1 VGLQHRRRMYRSY
14 ITVAAGIFYL
24 GAVDCCL
31 ADSFTFD
38 LRATGRLEFPAWIP
52 DRPLA
57 YPKSQAELAFPVVP
71 GADDDDLA
79 ITVVFQEEMGG
90 FLSVYWESALGKR
103 QLLAPNLFENI
114 GLPNQ
119 RTLLI
124 NRPTMGGPGK
134 VVLKSSQ
141 SVLNILRVRL
151 DWARPGVVRL
161 VDNIPNG
168 ALVTTGGKMFAP
180 EEVDGS
186 PLTPIADSWEGRILT
201 TSVSDQAERIEKGI
215 DFSVSVPTKVS
226 RVRLEVLVNGLRLDQ
241 TLSLWLNGA
250 VVGTLALEVPDL
262 TDPGYEKGGDGTMQF
277 TGWRKGLLILSG
289 DHLPVGENHFQFQAP
304 PGAQVAIRDFLLQLE
319 YAAN

>member
-1 VGLQHRRRMYRSY
+1 MNRSH
-14 ITVAAGIFYL
+14 ITVAAGILCL
-24 GAVDCCL
+24 GTVGCCL

-57 YPKSQAELAFPVVP
+57 VPKSQAELSFPVVP
-71 GADDDDLA
+71 GSDDDDLA
-79 ITVVFQEEMGG
+79 VTVVFQEEIGG

-114 GLPNQ
+114 GLLNQ

-141 SVLNILRVRL
+141 SVLNVLRVRL

-161 VDNIPNG
+161 VDNVPNG

-186 PLTPIADSWEGRILT
+186 PLTPIADSWEGKILT
-201 TSVSDQAERIEKGI
+201 TSVTDQAERIENGVE
-215 DFSVSVPTKVS
+215 FSVSVPNKVA

-241 TLSLWLNGA
+241 TLILWLNGTA
-250 VVGTLALEVPDL
+250 VGTLALEVPDL
-262 TDPGYEKGGDGTMQF
+262 TDPGYEKGNDGTMHF
-277 TGWRKGLLILSG
+277 TGWRKGVFILTG
-289 DHLPVGENHFQFQAP
+289 AQLPVGENHFQFQTP
-304 PGAQVAIRDFLLQLE
+304 PGAEVAIRDFLLQLE